1 MVYTKE
7 EIMRDVRI
15 CLDQNKASE
24 TLLQEGDIDT
34 LSVDEIIGSKILEA
48 VERVHS
54 AAPVYLLE
62 EGHSFGDAVYWEDLE
77 SGRVLL
83 PQDFMRLIVFEMSDW
98 ERPVYEAI
106 GTTNAEYWLQRQR
119 IKALRGTPQ
128 RPVCAIGIRPEGKVL
143 EFYSCKSEEAYV
155 RRAQYMPYPKID
167 ADGGVDISE
176 RCYTAV
182 IYTIAGLVLMTY
194 GEADKAAALAELAK
208 TKIQ

>member
-54 AAPVYLLE
+54 VAPVYLLE

-106 GTTNAEYWLQRQR
+106 GTTDAEYWLQRQR

-194 GEADKAAALAELAK
+194 GEADKAAAIAELAK

>member
-106 GTTNAEYWLQRQR
+106 GTTDAEYWLQRQR

-194 GEADKAAALAELAK
+194 GEADKAAAIAELAK